1 MSGASGGTGW
11 KPGWSGIVS
20 AAGTVRWHDDGPF
33 RPGGGAHQSGLHGR
47 RNGVRAELAL
57 WERVVRQVDL
67 GHQVN
72 AQTGIVPAMNQLN
85 FEHSLGLED
94 MVDLVVDN
102 PFVAPGYSEQGGRID
117 GGSAGA
123 RSIA

>member
-1 MSGASGGTGW
+1 MTMDHSGRVVARTR
-11 KPGWSGIVS
+11 
-20 AAGTVRWHDDGPF
+20 AAFTADETEF
-33 RPGGGAHQSGLHGR
+33 
-47 RNGVRAELAL
+47 ELAL

-72 AQTGIVPAMNQLN
+72 AQTGIVPAMNQLT